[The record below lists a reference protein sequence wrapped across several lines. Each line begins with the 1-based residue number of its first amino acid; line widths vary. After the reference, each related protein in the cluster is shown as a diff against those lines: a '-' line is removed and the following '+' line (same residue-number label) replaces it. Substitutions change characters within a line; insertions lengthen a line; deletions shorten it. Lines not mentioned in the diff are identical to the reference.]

1 MKTYKKDVVDSTDD
15 DEHMIYVTVSPV
27 PLFVKIV
34 FFYSVHTP
42 YSVGLYYEISLFCFF
57 KSIIPMAI
65 LFRSVLGDLSFFVF
79 FYSYKSTRRPTL

>member
-1 MKTYKKDVVDSTDD
+1 KRPYMKTYKKDVVDSTDD

-42 YSVGLYYEISLFCFF
+42 YSVGLYYEISLFVFLRPY
-57 KSIIPMAI
+57 SLWPY
-65 LFRSVLGDLSFFVF
+65 SLGLYYWEIS
-79 FYSYKSTRRPTL
+79 L